1 MSRMIF
7 QKFAVAIFLFA
18 SPLAAQIQPAGQKP
32 PAGQASPAS
41 ETQSASSAPAPS
53 PEEAQLLKTTEA
65 YVRNLF
71 AWGPGFQVKL
81 GPVAPSPSPE
91 FYLVPVRVTFSGQ
104 SDNGV
109 FFVSKD
115 GKTFVR
121 GEMFNMNSDPFTSN
135 RSKLHPDTDPSKGP
149 ADARATM
156 YVFSDF
162 QCSHCRQFYMMM
174 KTLEP
179 HYPSLRIIYKDFPIV
194 AVHPW
199 ALTAAVGAR
208 CAYMQKADAFWTV
221 HDMIF
226 DDQDVISAENVWE
239 KLVDFSGRAGLDKD
253 AFRACLSAIEPQ
265 KQIETNVIEGQA
277 LNINST
283 PTIFINGRP
292 VLGGDQTSVQQ
303 YLDYELGTQSAGAAP
318 HAAPAQ
324 PAAKP

>member
-1 MSRMIF
+1 MSRKIF
-7 QKFAVAIFLFA
+7 QKFAWAIIFVAA
-18 SPLAAQIQPAGQKP
+18 PLAAQIQPAAQTP
-32 PAGQASPAS
+32 P
-41 ETQSASSAPAPS
+41 ASSAPAPS

-71 AWGPGFQVKL
+71 AWGPGFEVKL
-81 GPVAPSPSPE
+81 GPVSPSPAPE
-91 FYLVPVRVTFSGQ
+91 FYLVPVKVTFNGQ

-121 GEMFNMNSDPFTSN
+121 GEMFNMNSDPFTPN
-135 RSKLHPDTDPSKGP
+135 RSKLHSDTDPSKGP
-149 ADARATM
+149 ADARVTL

-162 QCSHCRQFYMMM
+162 QCPHCRQFYMMM
-174 KTLEP
+174 KTIEP
-179 HYPSLRIIYKDFPIV
+179 RYPSLRIIYKDFPIV

-208 CAYMQKADAFWTV
+208 CAYMQKPAAFWTL

-265 KQIETNVIEGQA
+265 KQIETDVIEGQA
-277 LNINST
+277 LNLNST

-292 VLGGDQTSVQQ
+292 VPGGDQPTVQQ
-303 YLDYELGTQSAGAAP
+303 YLDYELGTQSTGAAA
-318 HAAPAQ
+318 HGSSGQ